1 MIGDLSA
8 LDVVVVTVAIGIGS
22 FLQGAAGFGANLLA
36 VPILVLVDPA
46 LVPGPA
52 LVSAFVL
59 NALVARRESGVAHVG
74 ETFWALAGR
83 AVGTVAGVA
92 VLAAVAA
99 DDIGLFVGVVLIL
112 SVAASVTRWEID
124 PTRPVVVGAGVASG
138 FMATTVAVGG
148 PAIALVYQRSEGP
161 VLRAT
166 LARYFVIG
174 TAFSLVALA
183 VGDQFDGD
191 GLVDG
196 LVLLPGTVAGFGVS
210 HRLAAVLDRGWTR
223 TVVLTLTV
231 VSAIVVL
238 VDWSLSR

>member
-1 MIGDLSA
+1 VSA
-8 LDVVVVTVAIGIGS
+8 LDLLIVTVAIGIGS

-36 VPILVLVDPA
+36 VPVLVLVDPA

-52 LVSAFVL
+52 LVAAFVL
-59 NALVARRESGVAHVG
+59 NALVAHRESGVAHIG

-83 AVGTVAGVA
+83 VVGTVIGVA
-92 VLAAVAA
+92 VLAAVSG
-99 DDIGLFVGVVLIL
+99 DDIGLFVGLAL
-112 SVAASVTRWEID
+112 AASVVASVSHWELT

-174 TAFSLVALA
+174 TAFSLLALA
-183 VGDQFDGD
+183 IGDQIGTDA
-191 GLVDG
+191 LVDG
-196 LVLLPGTVAGFGVS
+196 LLLLPGTIAGFAVS
-210 HRLAAVLDRGWTR
+210 YRLAVVLDKGRTR
-223 TVVLTLTV
+223 AVVLGLTAA
-231 VSAIVVL
+231 SAIVVL
-238 VDWSLSR
+238 VDWYL

>member
-1 MIGDLSA
+1 MIGDLSV
-8 LDVVVVTVAIGIGS
+8 LDLVVVTLAIGIGS

-36 VPILVLVDPA
+36 VPILVLVDPS

-59 NALVARRESGVAHVG
+59 NVLVARRESGVAHIG

-83 AVGTVAGVA
+83 AVGTVIGVV
-92 VLAAVAA
+92 VLAAVAG
-99 DDIGLFVGVVLIL
+99 DDIGLFVGLVLIV
-112 SVAASVTRWEID
+112 SVIASVGRWEIT

-174 TAFSLVALA
+174 TAFSILALA
-183 VGDQFDGD
+183 VGDQFGGD
-191 GLVDG
+191 ALVDG
-196 LVLLPGTVAGFGVS
+196 LLLLPGTIAGFALS
-210 HRLAAVLDRGWTR
+210 HRLAVVLDRGWTR
-223 TVVLTLTV
+223 SVVLTLTV

-238 VDWSLSR
+238 VDWTLGR